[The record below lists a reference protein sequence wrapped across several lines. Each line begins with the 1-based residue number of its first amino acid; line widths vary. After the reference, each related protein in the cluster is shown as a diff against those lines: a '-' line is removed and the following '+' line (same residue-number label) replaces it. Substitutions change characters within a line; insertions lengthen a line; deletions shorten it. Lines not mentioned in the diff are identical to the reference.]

1 MDYAAFERLAGEKQ
15 QMIIEAGIREFSAFS
30 YSDANT
36 DRITAACGIS
46 KGLLYH
52 YFGTKKGFYLYCLER
67 SLKILTNY
75 TQTTQEGDFYT
86 VLFKEIEQ
94 KIRLC
99 ADHPGETHFI
109 NLASRESS
117 AQVTAE
123 KNELLKQYTMQMQQR
138 SAAVFS
144 NAMAALPLKG
154 SPQQAMEAFLI
165 YSNAIMSH
173 YMVQYQNTPDAFF
186 ENDKE
191 IKHEIKQYLDMM
203 LYGICEEDTK

>member
-1 MDYAAFERLAGEKQ
+1 MNQAAFERLVREKQ
-15 QMIIEAGIREFSAFS
+15 QLILDAGIREFAAFS

-36 DRITAACGIS
+36 DHITAACGIS

-67 SLKILTNY
+67 SLKILTDY
-75 TQTTQEGDFYT
+75 TQTTQGGDFYT
-86 VLFKEIEQ
+86 VLFTEMEQ
-94 KIRLC
+94 KMRLC

-109 NLASRESS
+109 NLASREST

-123 KNELLKQYTMQMQQR
+123 KNELLKQYTMQMQRR

-144 NAMAALPLKG
+144 NAMASLPLKG
-154 SPQQAMEAFLI
+154 SPQQAMEALLL
-165 YSNAIMSH
+165 YSNAIMSR

-191 IKHEIKQYLDMM
+191 IKLEIKQYLDMM
-203 LYGICEEDTK
+203 LYGICREVTE